1 MNLNTVT
8 IYVQTQ
14 ADPPSSSS
22 CTVQA
27 TFIKGN
33 MQHVLAQVAKHT
45 REYDRAERGVD
56 GVRASSQQTSNDDS
70 HDHSILID
78 WPVSLYSPPPFWPWL
93 TAMVSMRK
101 FQVND
106 ECKLTQIDLLYAW
119 RELPHDPHTKY
130 TVNTKPY
137 NGWPLARRT
146 MQPLAF
152 TFTNVVNM
160 KHA

>member
-56 GVRASSQQTSNDDS
+56 GARASSQQTSNNDS

-93 TAMVSMRK
+93 TAMVSMKK

-106 ECKLTQIDLLYAW
+106 ECKLTQIDLLYA
-119 RELPHDPHTKY
+119 
-130 TVNTKPY
+130 
-137 NGWPLARRT
+137 
-146 MQPLAF
+146 
-152 TFTNVVNM
+152 
-160 KHA
+160 